1 MNVKANVSSG
11 YMSELH
17 AEHSG
22 KRYPTTNNILITG
35 DKKPDSI
42 GATIVGCLN
51 CYTNYKLTSFY
62 GDIRRCAISTNLHAH
77 NALILCHGVMHL
89 DWFENTPQEKI
100 EEIFAVNVVG
110 SIRLIQAFVRATLD
124 SEERKRIIVIG
135 SMAYNKVL
143 NGSSIYCASKAAM
156 AHFVRCIAWELGP
169 KGYDVFAIHPSNVLD
184 APMSEETILGLM
196 RYRNITRAAAEAY
209 WNDGTFRDKPLTK
222 WEIAELVH
230 YLFTPTSAYLS
241 GTQLELAGG
250 AR

>member
-1 MNVKANVSSG
+1 
-11 YMSELH
+11 
-17 AEHSG
+17 
-22 KRYPTTNNILITG
+22 
-35 DKKPDSI
+35 
-42 GATIVGCLN
+42 
-51 CYTNYKLTSFY
+51 
-62 GDIRRCAISTNLHAH
+62 
-77 NALILCHGVMHL
+77 MHL

-169 KGYDVFAIHPSNVLD
+169 KAYDVFAIHPSNVLD
-184 APMSEETILGLM
+184 APMSEETIQGLM
-196 RYRNITRAAAEAY
+196 RYRNMSRAAAEAY
-209 WNDGTFRDKPLTK
+209 WNDGTFRDQPLTK
-222 WEIAELVH
+222 WEIADLVS
-230 YLFTPTSAYLS
+230 YLFTPSSAYLS